1 MYMHFL
7 RVLGALVKSEYYTTW
22 LCSVVTA
29 DFKVVKSIYL
39 AIIVV
44 VNVLHFYIKH
54 YVIFFYKFCCY
65 TRDTI
70 FQFLELF
77 DAFQSDF
84 FLCLCAETIILY
96 LLLVARE
103 KSLDAGHL
111 YNLPLP

>member
-1 MYMHFL
+1 MQC
-7 RVLGALVKSEYYTTW
+7 R
-22 LCSVVTA
+22 TA

-44 VNVLHFYIKH
+44 VNVLHFYIEQ
-54 YVIFFYKFCCY
+54 FCCY
-65 TRDTI
+65 TCDTI

-111 YNLPLP
+111 YNLPLT